1 MLQAKKFFSGKNAT
15 LLLDQVVCSA
25 SNAAAVMVAAFFL
38 SSDHL
43 NLYVSIQLIATS
55 LIGLQRSIF
64 LDPSLVVTG
73 NGTAHVAFGRWLWC
87 SLGPCTLV
95 ALGIALLFEIPL
107 FSPLTVLSIL
117 FPLVQDC
124 LRYRSLAHGA
134 YARTLISDGVWLVA
148 LLVGTMLFRP
158 DSPQIMLAL
167 WGVSAAISVP
177 ALLFGLP
184 QIGQQSLRA
193 SLALGRYQVAEW
205 TIASLTSVAPLL
217 VVQAVLPVGSVAAFR
232 LAQTAM
238 GPLNTLNNFVMVRF
252 LLGSSALQSHDR
264 RGLQRVVRHSSLAIS
279 SVTLVYGALA
289 CLGFYLA
296 RPWLDPAIASQVAYA
311 VPVTVLAAVLMSP
324 CTPYLGLAR
333 SLSLQRFTITPRFVV
348 LVFNVLA
355 TAAGFWLWNHYRFD
369 PLVVTILVTAVASL
383 IAYRLMFKRTLARAA
398 SSKCP

>member
-1 MLQAKKFFSGKNAT
+1 MLQARKFFSGKNAT

-38 SSDHL
+38 SGDQL
-43 NLYVSIQLIATS
+43 NHYVTVQLIGTS
-55 LIGLQRSIF
+55 LIGFQRSIF
-64 LDPSLVVTG
+64 LDPSLVITG
-73 NGTAHVAFGRWLWC
+73 NGTANVAYGKWLWR
-87 SLGPCTLV
+87 SLGPCTVV
-95 ALGIALLFEIPL
+95 ALSIAYLLEISF

-134 YARTLISDGVWLVA
+134 YARTLVSDGVWLIA
-148 LLVGTMLFRP
+148 LLLGTILYRP
-158 DSPQIMLAL
+158 DSPEVMLAL
-167 WGVSAAISVP
+167 WGMSAAMSVP
-177 ALLFGLP
+177 ALLFRLP
-184 QIGQQSLRA
+184 SARQKSLRA
-193 SLALGRYQVAEW
+193 PLALGRYQVAEW

-252 LLGSSALQSHDR
+252 LLGSSTLQSHDR
-264 RGLQRVVRHSSLAIS
+264 LGMQRVVRHSSLAIS

-296 RPWLDPAIASQVAYA
+296 QPWLDPTIVTQVAYA

-333 SLSLQRFTITPRFVV
+333 SLSLQRLTITPRFVV

-369 PLVVTILVTAVASL
+369 PLVVTILVTSMASL
-383 IAYRLMFKRTLARAA
+383 VTYRLMYKRTLSRAA
-398 SSKCP
+398 RSKCP

>member
-1 MLQAKKFFSGKNAT
+1 MLQARKLFSGKNAT

-43 NLYVSIQLIATS
+43 NVYVAVQLIGTS

-73 NGTAHVAFGRWLWC
+73 NGAGHVAYGKWLWR
-87 SLGPCTLV
+87 SLGPFTVV
-95 ALGIALLFEIPL
+95 ALGISFLLEVQL

-134 YARTLISDGVWLVA
+134 YTRTLISDGVWLVA
-148 LLVGTMLFRP
+148 LLGGTVLFHP
-158 DSPQIMLAL
+158 DSPQFMLVL
-167 WGVSAAISVP
+167 WGVSAAISLPV
-177 ALLFGLP
+177 LFFRLPLTGQRGLK
-184 QIGQQSLRA
+184 A

-252 LLGSSALQSHDR
+252 LLGSSVLQDHDR
-264 RGLQRVVRHSSLAIS
+264 AGLQRVVRHSSFAIS
-279 SVTLVYGALA
+279 SVTMVYGTLA

-296 RPWLDPAIASQVAYA
+296 RPWLDPAIVSQVAYA

-355 TAAGFWLWNHYRFD
+355 TAAGFWLWSHHRFD
-369 PLVVTILVTAVASL
+369 PLVVTILVTAIASL
-383 IAYRLMFKRTLARAA
+383 IAYSLMFKRTLDRAA